1 MENPASKRRKA
12 VLRAVVREHLRTAE
26 PVGSEAICQQY
37 GLDCSSATVRNDLAT
52 LVEEGLLVQPHTSAG
67 RVPSE
72 AGYRIYVEEFVR
84 EAALAERQ
92 RRAMAAAMEQ
102 FEQQRERTVKSFARM
117 IAEMT
122 GETVVI
128 RTKPDESLFSGLA
141 NLAIKPEARLGPLV
155 VELTRALDQI
165 EETMDLVRSRLDQDV
180 SVLIGA
186 DNPFGDDLGGVF
198 TRFAMPGFGETTIA
212 VVGPKRMDYDQN
224 VALMRFLREA
234 QEGTEDET

>member
-1 MENPASKRRKA
+1 METPANKRKKA

-26 PVGSEAICQQY
+26 PVGSESICQKY
-37 GLDCSSATVRNDLAT
+37 DLDCSSATVRNDLAA

-67 RVPSE
+67 RVPTAE
-72 AGYRIYVEEFVR
+72 GYRTYVEEFVR

-92 RRAMAAAMEQ
+92 RRAIMAAMSQ
-102 FEQQRERTVKSFARM
+102 FEAQRDRAGKAFARM

-128 RTKPDESLFSGLA
+128 RTSPDEAMFSGLT
-141 NLAIKPEARLGPLV
+141 NLASKPEARYGQLV
-155 VELTRALDQI
+155 VECSRALDQI
-165 EETMDLVRSRLDQDV
+165 EETMDEVRRRIDQDV

-198 TRFAMPGFGETTIA
+198 TRLTLPGFGETTIA
-212 VVGPKRMDYDQN
+212 VVGPKRMDYEAN
-224 VALMRFLREA
+224 ISLLRFLRETG
-234 QEGTEDET
+234 EEEE